1 MTKKKESSGF
11 KPWLIVLVALLDDI
25 AALALVFVILW
36 VFHVDIPVYLL
47 VIIGILAGI
56 IVFIIHRAIVPSLR
70 RRKVTGKE
78 GMIGEIGEVTKVLR
92 PQGVVKLKDEY
103 WQAESENGN
112 ISTGE
117 EVEIIGINGLTLKV
131 KHRER

>member
-1 MTKKKESSGF
+1 MKTESSGL
-11 KPWLIVLVALLDDI
+11 KPWLIVLVALIDDI

-36 VFHVDIPVYLL
+36 AFHVDIPVYLL

-56 IVFIIHRAIVPSLR
+56 VIFIIHRAIIPSLR
-70 RRKVTGKE
+70 RRKVIGKE
-78 GMIGEIGEVTKVLR
+78 GMLGEVGEVTKTLT
-92 PQGVVKLKDEY
+92 PQGVVKVKDEY

-112 ISTGE
+112 ISRGE

-131 KHRER
+131 KHKE

>member
-1 MTKKKESSGF
+1 MKTESSGL
-11 KPWLIVLVALLDDI
+11 KPWLIVLVALIDDI

-36 VFHVDIPVYLL
+36 AFHVDIPVYLL

-56 IVFIIHRAIVPSLR
+56 VIFIIHRAIVPSLR

-78 GMIGEIGEVTKVLR
+78 GMMGEVGEVAKTLK
-92 PQGVVKLKDEY
+92 PQGVIKVRDEY

-112 ISTGE
+112 ISRGE

-131 KHRER
+131 KHKE

>member
-1 MTKKKESSGF
+1 MKTESSGL
-11 KPWLIVLVALLDDI
+11 KPWLIVLVALIDDI

-36 VFHVDIPVYLL
+36 AFHVDIPVYLL

-56 IVFIIHRAIVPSLR
+56 VIFIIHRAIVPSLR
-70 RRKVTGKE
+70 LRKVTGKE
-78 GMIGEIGEVTKVLR
+78 GMMGEVGEVAKTLK
-92 PQGVVKLKDEY
+92 PQGVIKVRDEY

-112 ISTGE
+112 ISRGE

-131 KHRER
+131 KHKE

>member
-1 MTKKKESSGF
+1 MKTESSGL
-11 KPWLIVLVALLDDI
+11 KPWLIVLVALIDDI

-36 VFHVDIPVYLL
+36 AFHVDIPVYLL

-56 IVFIIHRAIVPSLR
+56 VVFIIHRAIVPSLR

-78 GMIGEIGEVTKVLR
+78 GMMGEVGEVAKTLK
-92 PQGVVKLKDEY
+92 PQGVIKVRDEY

-112 ISTGE
+112 ISRGE

-131 KHRER
+131 KHKE